1 MFFNDQGIIDIDEMV
16 AQEPSFKKIMDD
28 GIVTDDELFDQSQQV
43 IALLHE
49 AEHRF
54 SHGDLQFV
62 KRLFAEASVLSV
74 IYHYHTLQSLNH

>member
-16 AQEPSFKKIMDD
+16 AQEPSFRKIMDD
-28 GIVTDDELFDQSQQV
+28 GIVTEDELFLQSQRV

-54 SHGDLQFV
+54 SDDDLQFI
-62 KRLFAEASVLSV
+62 KRLFAETSVLSV
-74 IYHYHTLQSLNH
+74 IYHYHTLQELNH